1 MNKCEDC
8 GLDNPPDN
16 HECAEYEARLK
27 SERDIMSTQE
37 IIKEFDQRLSELE
50 MRVAWLS
57 INSRGEAP
65 WRK

>member
-27 SERDIMSTQE
+27 AERDSMSTQE

>member
-27 SERDIMSTQE
+27 AERDIMSTQE
-37 IIKEFDQRLSELE
+37 IIKEFVKFFLFFFLFFFFIHIILFLDHFL
-50 MRVAWLS
+50 
-57 INSRGEAP
+57 
-65 WRK
+65 K

>member
-27 SERDIMSTQE
+27 AERDIMSTQE

-57 INSRGEAP
+57 INSRGESP